1 MRYVIANWKM
11 YPQKRED
18 ALRIFSDTV
27 ALTQRL
33 SGIRVAI
40 CPPFVWLSLVAA
52 AAKSLVW
59 LGAQDAAWAAEG
71 AFTGEISPAMLKNI
85 GCKMV
90 IVGHSERRESGDTD
104 EIVAQKLAAAFEY
117 RLKPI
122 LCVGERERDLSG
134 GYLKVLRAQLESA
147 LRKIPKSELKLL
159 VIAYEPVWAIGVR
172 ARGAS
177 TPEDF
182 LEQSIYI
189 RKILSTLTDTA
200 TALRVPILY
209 GGSVDRENAA
219 PFLDRGR
226 AHGLLVGRESLDAKE
241 FGKILLSAEAL

>member
-90 IVGHSERRESGDTD
+90 IVGHSERRKHVEETSEMIAKKTAAVLGSGLYA
-104 EIVAQKLAAAFEY
+104 V
-117 RLKPI
+117 
-122 LCVGERERDLSG
+122 LCVGERQREG
-134 GYLKVLRAQLESA
+134 EWEKEIIAQTRSA
-147 LRKIPKSELKLL
+147 VAGLNALL
-159 VIAYEPVWAIGVR
+159 G
-172 ARGAS
+172 
-177 TPEDF
+177 
-182 LEQSIYI
+182 
-189 RKILSTLTDTA
+189 
-200 TALRVPILY
+200 
-209 GGSVDRENAA
+209 
-219 PFLDRGR
+219 
-226 AHGLLVGRESLDAKE
+226 
-241 FGKILLSAEAL
+241 